1 MLFTEKCHVCGTQ
14 GKLWQKKP
22 DVWKC
27 PSCKSVFSHF
37 GVVLETE
44 IESED
49 FWN

>member
-1 MLFTEKCHVCGTQ
+1 MVFTEKCHVCGTT

-22 DVWKC
+22 EVWKC
-27 PSCKSVFSHF
+27 PNCQSVFSHF

-44 IESED
+44 VETED